1 MNRRKRGRILIV
13 DDDEFVLGV
22 HEMHLKDDYHVI
34 TCSSGKK
41 ALEVVQKEALD
52 LVLLDIEMPGMDGFE
67 VLERMRNMENGM
79 NLPVIGLT
87 GNNSKVSVLNFISKG
102 GNDYIVKPVAKDV
115 LINKIDTVISCK
127 EKHKFDKKI
136 LVVDDAPESLLTIK
150 AFLKDKYEVITLSS
164 GKTAIEYLN
173 KYIPDLILL
182 DYRMAPYNG
191 VTLYKAIKKMN
202 NMEDVPIAFI
212 TGAGDDDVLE
222 CVYQK
227 PAGVILK
234 PIEREMLRERV
245 AMFLGE
251 K

>member
-1 MNRRKRGRILIV
+1 MSRKKGTILIV
-13 DDDEFVLGV
+13 DDDEFELDV
-22 HEMHLKDDYHVI
+22 HAMHLKEHYHVI
-34 TCSSGKK
+34 ACSTGKK

-52 LVLLDIEMPGMDGFE
+52 LVLLDIEMPVMSGFD
-67 VLERMRNMENGM
+67 VLDRMRNMENGM
-79 NLPVIGLT
+79 NVPVVGLT

-115 LINKIDTVISCK
+115 LINKVDTILSCK
-127 EKHKFDKKI
+127 QKHKFDKKI

-182 DYRMAPYNG
+182 DYKMAPYNG
-191 VTLYKAIKKMN
+191 VTLFKSIKKMN

-212 TGAGDDDVLE
+212 TGAEDEEVIE
-222 CVYQK
+222 CVLQK

-234 PIEREMLRERV
+234 PIERDMLRERV
-245 AMFLGE
+245 AGFLGE